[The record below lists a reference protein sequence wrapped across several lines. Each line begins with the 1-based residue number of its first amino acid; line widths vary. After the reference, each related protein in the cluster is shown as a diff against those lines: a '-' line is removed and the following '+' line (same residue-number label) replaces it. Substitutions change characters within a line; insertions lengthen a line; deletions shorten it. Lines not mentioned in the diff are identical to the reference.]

1 MQIYANM
8 HLPHHFTTIAY
19 ICKKYAKNMHM
30 HDMHLHFADGGLR
43 PYWPDYCPASDS
55 KRHDGQWT

>member
-19 ICKKYAKNMHM
+19 ICKKYAKNMHVYEKYVSM
-30 HDMHLHFADGGLR
+30 KFICIICTSTLLMVA
-43 PYWPDYCPASDS
+43 
-55 KRHDGQWT
+55 